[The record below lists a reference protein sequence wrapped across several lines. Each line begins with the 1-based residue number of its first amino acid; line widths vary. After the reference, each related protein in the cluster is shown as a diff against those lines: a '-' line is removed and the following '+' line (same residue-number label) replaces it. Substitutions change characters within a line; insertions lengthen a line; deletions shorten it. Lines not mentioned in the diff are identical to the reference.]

1 MQKRLALLISGNGTT
16 AEAVIKACQDSQ
28 LNGFDPFVISS
39 RSDAPGIERA
49 KKLGV
54 ETFVIDRDKFDSI
67 DKFGEELLNKLKE
80 LKTDFILLCGWL
92 PLITSNIIDTYRNKI
107 INQHPG
113 ALDPG
118 RAGFGG
124 KGLSNPFRVTCAVIV
139 YCWLTGEKSWTESD
153 IHYVTENFDQGEL
166 VRVLKVELPF
176 EKIKLSLDQM
186 KQNEDELVEKTKEA
200 VKILYPLEYQ
210 NVINTLQKFA
220 NGDVGIFKRK
230 YPLIPQENI
239 PLLSAAK
246 EIAIKLFPH
255 QNLSADN
262 YE

>member
-1 MQKRLALLISGNGTT
+1 MKKLALLISGNGTT
-16 AEAVIKACQDSQ
+16 AEAVIRACKEGK
-28 LNGFDPFVISS
+28 LTGFDPFVISS
-39 RSDAPGIERA
+39 SPTALGVERA

-54 ETFVIDRDKFDSI
+54 STFVVERDKFESI
-67 DKFGEELLNKLKE
+67 DKFGEELLKKLRG
-80 LKTDFILLCGWL
+80 LNTDFILLCGWL
-92 PLITSNIIDTYRNKI
+92 PLITTNVIDTYRNKI

-118 RAGFGG
+118 SAGFGG
-124 KGLSNPFRVTCAVIV
+124 KGLSNPFRVTCSVIA
-139 YCWLTGEKSWTESD
+139 YCWLTGEKPWTESD
-153 IHYVTENFDQGEL
+153 IHFVAEDFDQGEL
-166 VRVLKVELPF
+166 VGTLRVDLPLEKKQLTLEEVKENKEEL
-176 EKIKLSLDQM
+176 I
-186 KQNEDELVEKTKEA
+186 EKTKEA

-220 NGDVGIFKRK
+220 NGDIEIFKRK
-230 YPLIPQENI
+230 YPLIPKENI
-239 PLLSAAK
+239 PLMSAAK